1 MFRFYVN
8 LRGCNDVFRHFLS
21 GLPVPLFAHLWGS
34 LTSQILPGCSFGIGT
49 ARHLGKDPKGTQVK
63 CPSFGLDFGWT
74 QTSFW
79 SSWTLKPNKQTK
91 NWHTSDL
98 TKFEGTSKNM
108 RFLLEF
114 PVPGLANLVTCNFP
128 PAWSSALKRLANISC
143 GLKMPGQEPLR
154 NCGGSFP
161 RSLPPPIAGP
171 MALGARDFPERWA
184 PSRSWDN
191 GVTWGPYKWPKT
203 KWVTGV
209 K

>member
-8 LRGCNDVFRHFLS
+8 LRGVTMFSAIFCQVFLFHSSPTSEAPWLLKFCQAAASALGRPDTWERTPRAPRWNARVS
-21 GLPVPLFAHLWGS
+21 GW
-34 LTSQILPGCSFGIGT
+34 IL
-49 ARHLGKDPKGTQVK
+49 AEPKRV
-63 CPSFGLDFGWT
+63 
-74 QTSFW
+74 FW